1 MMRKKDDFGAGL
13 SGNGSG
19 RTLFQEILRR
29 FKKNRMAVLA
39 FGVVMLLL
47 LISVGT
53 FLIDLVTEKQF
64 YQQYVVGQDLL
75 MKLKPPSMKSPT
87 DWFGRDEFGRSVF
100 FRVLWGT
107 RYSLFIGLST
117 VGMATFLGGILGA
130 IAGFYGGRFDN
141 IIMRIMDILLA
152 IPYVLF
158 AIAIVAALGA
168 SITNLLIAMTIPRIP
183 SMSRVVRAAVMT
195 VKDREFV
202 EAARAAGSDD
212 FRIIVKYIL
221 PNAASSIIV
230 QATLSVAQCILGI
243 AGLSYLGLGVQPPLP
258 EWGAILSSAKSFIRD
273 AWHITVIPGLAI
285 TVTVL
290 ALNIFGDGLRDA
302 LDPKQ
307 KN

>member
-1 MMRKKDDFGAGL
+1 MTKQQKAYHTELIED
-13 SGNGSG
+13 GSG
-19 RTLFQEILRR
+19 RTLTQEIIRR
-29 FKKNRMAVLA
+29 FRKNRMAVAALC
-39 FGVVMLLL
+39 VVALLL

-53 FLIDLVTEKQF
+53 VVVDLVTGKEIYRQF
-64 YQQYVVGQDLL
+64 VVGQDLM
-75 MKLKPPSMKSPT
+75 MKLKGPSLQSPA
-87 DWFGRDEFGRSVF
+87 DWFGRDEFGRSIF

-107 RYSLFIGLST
+107 RYSLFIGLFT
-117 VGMATFLGGILGA
+117 VGMATAVGGILGA
-130 IAGFYGGRFDN
+130 VAGFYGGKLDN
-141 IIMRIMDILLA
+141 MIMRVMDVLLA

-168 SITNLLIAMTIPRIP
+168 SIMNLLIAMTIPRIP
-183 SMSRVVRAAVMT
+183 SMARVVRAAVMT

-202 EAARAAGSDD
+202 EAARAAGSNAS
-212 FRIIVKYIL
+212 RIIVKYIL

-230 QATLSVAQCILGI
+230 QSTLNVAQCILGI

-258 EWGAILSSAKSFIRD
+258 EWGAMLSSAKSFIRD

>member
-1 MMRKKDDFGAGL
+1 MTKQQKAYHTELIED
-13 SGNGSG
+13 GSG
-19 RTLFQEILRR
+19 RTLTQEIIRR
-29 FKKNRMAVLA
+29 FRKNRMAVAALC
-39 FGVVMLLL
+39 VVALLL

-53 FLIDLVTEKQF
+53 VVVDLVTGKEIYRQF
-64 YQQYVVGQDLL
+64 VVGQDLM
-75 MKLKPPSMKSPT
+75 MKLKGPSLQSPA
-87 DWFGRDEFGRSVF
+87 DWFGRDEFGRSIF

-107 RYSLFIGLST
+107 RYSLFIGLFT
-117 VGMATFLGGILGA
+117 VGMATAVGGILGA
-130 IAGFYGGRFDN
+130 VAGFYGGKLDN
-141 IIMRIMDILLA
+141 MIMRVMDVLLA

-168 SITNLLIAMTIPRIP
+168 SIMA
-183 SMSRVVRAAVMT
+183 RVVRAAVMT

-202 EAARAAGSDD
+202 EAARAAGSNDS
-212 FRIIVKYIL
+212 RIIVKYIL

-230 QATLSVAQCILGI
+230 QSTLNVAQCILGI

-258 EWGAILSSAKSFIRD
+258 EWGAMLSSAKSFIRD